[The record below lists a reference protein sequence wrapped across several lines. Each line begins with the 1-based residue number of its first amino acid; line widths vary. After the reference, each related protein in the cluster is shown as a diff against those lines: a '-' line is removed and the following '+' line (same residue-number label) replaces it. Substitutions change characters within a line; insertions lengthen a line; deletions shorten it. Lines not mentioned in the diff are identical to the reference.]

1 MKSKLTA
8 VRTAICVLA
17 LALAVALCAAFT
29 ACGDE
34 DGDANTPVA
43 VTGVTLN
50 ITETALEEGGSMTL
64 SATVTPSDAA
74 DKTVTWSTSNDKVA
88 AVDGGKVTA
97 VAAGKATITAKAG
110 DKTATCV
117 VTVFAGEDVAD
128 SFEELKVA
136 VSSAEAEDVIA
147 VAGNITVTEE
157 VKLDKAVTL
166 KGIYGN
172 KLTVSGNIS
181 VFDMTSGGA
190 TIDGLTIEKTDKT
203 SVDGLVRMGN
213 GAVTTNCTITGRYE
227 LGDNEVVRG
236 FSHIAGSSITVTDN
250 TFVSLRQPGYVEG
263 AGVISGNYVDIT
275 RGFVVTENT
284 TAEIV
289 DNSFGKNAVDIAIV
303 ENNTENNFTGRTA
316 RISADNNNCY
326 VENQPDDEVCRDGE
340 TVEHK
345 DFA

>member
-1 MKSKLTA
+1 MKTLTKA
-8 VRTAICVLA
+8 MKIVICAIA
-17 LALAVALCAAFT
+17 FALAVTLCAVFT

-34 DGDANTPVA
+34 TEPAATAESVA
-43 VTGVTLN
+43 LSKSEAVLTVGESVTL
-50 ITETALEEGGSMTL
+50 T
-64 SATVTPSDAA
+64 ATVTPSDT
-74 DKTVTWSTSNDKVA
+74 DMVVEWTTSDDEVA
-88 AVDGGKVTA
+88 SVDGGKVTA

-128 SFEELKVA
+128 SFEELKAA

-190 TIDGLTIEKTDKT
+190 AIDGLTIEKTDKT

-213 GAVTTNCTITGRYE
+213 GAVMTNCTITGRYE

-289 DNSFGKNAVDIAIV
+289 DNSFGENAVDIAIV

-326 VENQPDDEVCRDGE
+326 VENQPDDETCRDGE

>member
-17 LALAVALCAAFT
+17 LALAVTLCAAFA
-29 ACGDE
+29 ACGE
-34 DGDANTPVA
+34 EEIPAA
-43 VTGVTLN
+43 VSGVTLN
-50 ITETALEEGGSMTL
+50 VTETSLEEGGSMTL

-97 VAAGKATITAKAG
+97 VAAGEATITAKAG

-128 SFEELKVA
+128 SFEELKAA

-190 TIDGLTIEKTDKT
+190 AIDGLTIEKTDKT
-203 SVDGLVRMGN
+203 SVDGLVRMGA
-213 GAVTTNCTITGRYE
+213 GATMTNCTITGRYE

-326 VENQPDDEVCRDGE
+326 VENQPDDEICRDGE